1 MVEKITLEILRA
13 IAERAGLRLSDDEL
27 QLLLPGVNRAR
38 QQVAEL
44 REIIERAGEPA
55 GAFNAANAE
64 RK

>member
-13 IAERAGLRLSDDEL
+13 IAERVGLRLSDDEL
-27 QLLLPGVNRAR
+27 QRLLPGLNRAR

>member
-1 MVEKITLEILRA
+1 MVEKITLEILRTV
-13 IAERAGLRLSDDEL
+13 AERAGLRLSDDEL